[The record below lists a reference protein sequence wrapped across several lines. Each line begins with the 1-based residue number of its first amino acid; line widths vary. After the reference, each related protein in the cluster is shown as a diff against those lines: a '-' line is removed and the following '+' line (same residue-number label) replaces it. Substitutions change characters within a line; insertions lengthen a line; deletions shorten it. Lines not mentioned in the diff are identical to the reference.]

1 MDLTFKYRIIII
13 ESLNTDNGDSLT
25 GTHLFQNIL
34 QRLPSKFPYIETSFY
49 AVHSLGELHKATDKI
64 KSIVDNGDIVIL
76 HIEAHGGEEGVTLY
90 DDSIISWIELY
101 NLIRPINIK
110 ISKNVYLNFNF

>member
-1 MDLTFKYRIIII
+1 MDLTFKYRIIVI
-13 ESLNTDNGDSLT
+13 ESLNIDNGDSLT

-49 AVHSLGELHKATDKI
+49 SVHSLEEFHNATNHI
-64 KSIVDNGDIVIL
+64 ESIVDNGDIVIL

-90 DDSIISWIELY
+90 DDSIISWLELY
-101 NLIRPINIK
+101 NLGIF
-110 ISKNVYLNFNF
+110 S